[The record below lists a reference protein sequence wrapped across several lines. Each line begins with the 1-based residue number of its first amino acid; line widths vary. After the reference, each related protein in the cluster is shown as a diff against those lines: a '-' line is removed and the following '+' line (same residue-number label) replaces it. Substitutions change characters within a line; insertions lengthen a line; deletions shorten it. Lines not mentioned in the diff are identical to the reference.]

1 MILFLFTSRFYFL
14 NVYPQIVEIFVGQ
27 SWHSCH
33 LPQGAVQAVG
43 LVNLVWLDIH
53 LNFYQSFLSALVCQ
67 ISVLSLTFTPIKCS
81 KHNTF
86 YIKKYSRARL
96 PVELEGLRG
105 LTLLICSDFSHA
117 GATRAKTTIIQANRK
132 NDIDWFFFLC
142 PQFERMDLT

>member
-1 MILFLFTSRFYFL
+1 MTFFYL
-14 NVYPQIVEIFVGQ
+14 LHDVIFK
-27 SWHSCH
+27 C
-33 LPQGAVQAVG
+33 LPPNCRDFCRTELTLLSPPTEGSAAVG
-43 LVNLVWLDIH
+43 LVNLVWLDID

-117 GATRAKTTIIQANRK
+117 RATRAKTTIIQANRK